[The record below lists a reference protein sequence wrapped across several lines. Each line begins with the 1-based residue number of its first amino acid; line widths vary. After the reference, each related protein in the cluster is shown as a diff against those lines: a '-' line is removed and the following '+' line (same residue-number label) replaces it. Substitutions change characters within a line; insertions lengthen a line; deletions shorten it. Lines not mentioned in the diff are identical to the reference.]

1 MITSDDEEE
10 ILLVR
15 EGIPV
20 VWKTLISVCEKGEE
34 CLKGKWFACIYHPL
48 PRNSKH
54 KAPSP
59 SLIFGTLISIYV
71 KSGRHFVQIDC
82 CKPYDLDQRG
92 DTVEEY
98 ETKGEDIWDFDIT
111 DVFAGPFIATYQNKR
126 EWFIPNA
133 NSMVE
138 AFDELKNKN
147 RQNLLSLVAVEERDP
162 TY

>member
-1 MITSDDEEE
+1 M
-10 ILLVR
+10 
-15 EGIPV
+15 
-20 VWKTLISVCEKGEE
+20 
-34 CLKGKWFACIYHPL
+34 
-48 PRNSKH
+48 
-54 KAPSP
+54 
-59 SLIFGTLISIYV
+59 
-71 KSGRHFVQIDC
+71 KSGCHFVQIDC

-111 DVFAGPFIATYQNKR
+111 DVIAGPFIATYQNKR

-138 AFDELKNKN
+138 VFDELKNKN

-162 TY
+162 TYLFLGESC